1 MTAAALV
8 VAAALLGVERACYV
22 WIARAPARFMAW
34 CGRPA
39 IARLGEPVAIVE
51 KLFYAFKVLQA
62 AVFVA
67 WCWLHADGAPVAP
80 SALVTVLAG
89 AAIVVGQ
96 ILNLTVFYRLGR
108 MAVFFGDRLGY
119 DVPWCRAFPF
129 SLVDHPQYIGAV
141 LTIWGFFLFARFP
154 HGDWYLL
161 PALETVYYVIGALLE
176 AAPPRRHVFVII
188 GIDLPWQNRA
198 GSGSRRRWTTTS
210 TSSASAA
217 DRPASA
223 PPFRRR
229 SSAGG
234 PP

>member
-1 MTAAALV
+1 MAS
-8 VAAALLGVERACYV
+8 LGSGQIRSAVERSRGRS
-22 WIARAPARFMAW
+22 WPAW
-34 CGRPA
+34 ST
-39 IARLGEPVAIVE
+39 
-51 KLFYAFKVLQA
+51 
-62 AVFVA
+62 
-67 WCWLHADGAPVAP
+67 WLHADGALVVPPVH
-80 SALVTVLAG
+80 VTAAAVT
-89 AAIVVGQ
+89 AIVVGQ

-108 MAVFFGDRLGY
+108 VAVFFGDRLGY
-119 DVPWCRAFPF
+119 HVPWCRAFPF
-129 SLVDHPQYIGAV
+129 SVVDHPQYFGAV

-161 PALETVYYVIGALLE
+161 PALETVYYVSGAVLE
-176 AAPPRRHVFVII
+176 EAPPSAGAPSTGPRRHGSVII

-198 GSGSRRRWTTTS
+198 RSGSGRRWTTTS

-223 PPFRRR
+223 PRFRRR